1 MIKVFC
7 WDLPAG
13 FEGEMGGGMAIPMNM
28 KKILCGSSLG
38 IAGVLGLMFLLD
50 LIIGIPFGRSDITTD
65 ILIILAAGLLIWQG
79 VETWLGL

>member
-1 MIKVFC
+1 
-7 WDLPAG
+7 
-13 FEGEMGGGMAIPMNM
+13 MAIPMNV
-28 KKILCGSSLG
+28 KKILCGSALG